1 MSDPDITDLPATWRT
16 WIQVFADLRQLSL
29 ETATHGWWL
38 DVGRRQQAAR
48 YFLTEID
55 LALFRDLASSIEEP
69 AVHLEML
76 APRQIVEAL
85 LPEGWSLAASEYLMT
100 AAIEPECIP
109 AVPEDVQLV
118 LNGDDDGIRAGCLD
132 RDGHAL
138 SRGICG
144 VIARDA
150 VFDQIVTEPPLRR
163 QGLASAV
170 MSVLSTAAS
179 RHGADRGILLATAEG
194 RPFYEALGWTV
205 LSEVSKA
212 VSPFESR
219 RVSHLRIVSGR

>member
-1 MSDPDITDLPATWRT
+1 MSDPEITDLPATWRT
-16 WIQVFADLRQLSL
+16 WIQVFADLRQLPL

-118 LNGDDDGIRAGCLD
+118 LDGDDDGIRAGCLD

-144 VIARDA
+144 VIGRG
-150 VFDQIVTEPPLRR
+150 VPSLIRSLR
-163 QGLASAV
+163 
-170 MSVLSTAAS
+170 S
-179 RHGADRGILLATAEG
+179 RHYVGKVWHRRSCRSCRRRRAATA
-194 RPFYEALGWTV
+194 RTEAFSWQP
-205 LSEVSKA
+205 SKG
-212 VSPFESR
+212 VRSMR
-219 RVSHLRIVSGR
+219 RSAGQSCPKCRRR